1 MMYKEGIVY
10 INDEVAG
17 TLEKKNEGY
26 VFCYA
31 DEYFNNSDKKPIS
44 ITLPKTKQ
52 EYKSKILFPFFFNML
67 SEGVNKQ
74 VQCRLLKIDEND
86 YFSLL
91 LATGSKETI
100 GAVYLKPK

>member
-1 MMYKEGIVY
+1 MNMEGIVY

-17 TLEKKNEGY
+17 TLKKNKEGY
-26 VFCYA
+26 IFRYT
-31 DEYFNNSDKKPIS
+31 DEYFNDSNKRSIS

-86 YFSLL
+86 YFGLL

-100 GAVYLKPK
+100 GAVYVKAK